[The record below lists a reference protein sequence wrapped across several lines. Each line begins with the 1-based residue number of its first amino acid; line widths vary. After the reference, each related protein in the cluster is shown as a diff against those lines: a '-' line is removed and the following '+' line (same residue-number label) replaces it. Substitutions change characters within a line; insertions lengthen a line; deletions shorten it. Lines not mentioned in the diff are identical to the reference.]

1 MQRADIVQAAAQI
14 FRQKGY
20 HATSMQD
27 IADAVHLQK
36 PSLYHHVKSKQ
47 DILLEILDHALDRL
61 TADISAVVDSDL
73 SPTLKLRLA
82 LRAYTAMLTE
92 DRDLASVLLLEYRGL
107 DPKLRAGHIARRDR
121 VDHLWR
127 RLVQEGIDAGE
138 FRPVDPVMTS
148 FALLGVQNWMITWF
162 HEDGRLSAS
171 QAAEGFAE
179 LFLKGLLAGSEATD
193 G

>member
-36 PSLYHHVKSKQ
+36 ASLYHHIDSKQ
-47 DILLEILDHALDRL
+47 EILLEILDAALDLL
-61 TADISAVVDSDL
+61 TADISAVVESDL
-73 SPTLKLRLA
+73 SPTVKLRLA
-82 LRAYTAMLTE
+82 LKAYTLRLNE

-107 DPKLRAGHIARRDR
+107 DPKLRSRHVARRDR
-121 VDHLWR
+121 IDQLWR
-127 RLVQEGIDAGE
+127 RLVQEGVDAGE
-138 FRPVDPVMTS
+138 FRRVDPVLTS

-162 HEDGRLSAS
+162 RDDGRLTAA

-179 LFLKGLLAGSEATD
+179 LFLKGLLTSGEEKP
-193 G
+193 

>member
-20 HATSMQD
+20 HATSMRD

-36 PSLYHHVKSKQ
+36 ASLYHHIESKQ
-47 DILLEILDHALDRL
+47 EILLEILDAALDRL
-61 TADISAVVDSDL
+61 TADISAVVESDL
-73 SPTLKLRLA
+73 SPTVKLRLA
-82 LRAYTAMLTE
+82 LKAYTLRLNE

-107 DPKLRAGHIARRDR
+107 DPKLRARHIARRDR
-121 VDHLWR
+121 IDQLWR
-127 RLVQEGIDAGE
+127 RLVKEGVDAGE
-138 FRPVDPVMTS
+138 FRRVDPVLTS

-162 HEDGRLSAS
+162 RDNGRLTAA

-179 LFLKGLLAGSEATD
+179 LFLKGLLAGGEAKP
-193 G
+193 

>member
-36 PSLYHHVKSKQ
+36 ASLYHHIESKQ
-47 DILLEILDHALDRL
+47 EILLEILDAALDRL
-61 TADISAVVDSDL
+61 TADISAVVESDL
-73 SPTLKLRLA
+73 SPTVKLRLA
-82 LRAYTAMLTE
+82 LKAYTLRLNE

-107 DPKLRAGHIARRDR
+107 DPKLRARHIARRDR
-121 VDHLWR
+121 IDQLWR
-127 RLVQEGIDAGE
+127 RIVKEGVDAGE
-138 FRPVDPVMTS
+138 FRRVDPVLTS

-162 HEDGRLSAS
+162 RDNGRLTAA

-179 LFLKGLLAGSEATD
+179 LFLKGLLAGGE
-193 G
+193 GKP

>member
-20 HATSMQD
+20 HATSMQE

-36 PSLYHHVKSKQ
+36 ASLYHHVESKQ

-61 TADISAVVDSDL
+61 TADISGVIDSDL

-82 LRAYTAMLTE
+82 MRAYTAMLTE

-107 DPKLRAGHIARRDR
+107 DAKLRVRHIARRDR

-127 RLVQEGIDAGE
+127 RLVQEGMDAGE
-138 FRPVDPVMTS
+138 FRTVDPVMTS

-162 HEDGRLSAS
+162 HEDGRLTAA
-171 QAAEGFAE
+171 QAAEGFAD
-179 LFLKGLLAGSEATD
+179 LFLKGLLAGSEAAE
-193 G
+193 

>member
-36 PSLYHHVKSKQ
+36 ASLYHHIESKQ
-47 DILLEILDHALDRL
+47 EILLEILDAALDRL
-61 TADISAVVDSDL
+61 TADISAVVESDL
-73 SPTLKLRLA
+73 SPTVKLRLA
-82 LRAYTAMLTE
+82 LKAYTLRLNE

-107 DPKLRAGHIARRDR
+107 EPGLRARHIARRDR
-121 VDHLWR
+121 IDLLWR
-127 RLVQEGIDAGE
+127 RLVREGIDAGE
-138 FRPVDPVMTS
+138 FRRVDPTLTS

-162 HEDGRLSAS
+162 RDNGRLTAA
-171 QAAEGFAE
+171 QAAEGFAD
-179 LFLKGLLAGSEATD
+179 LFLKGLLAGGE
-193 G
+193 GQP

>member
-27 IADAVHLQK
+27 IADAVHLK
-36 PSLYHHVKSKQ
+36 KASLYHHVEGKQ

-61 TADISAVVDSDL
+61 TADISGVVNSDL

-82 LRAYTAMLTE
+82 LRAYTACLTE
-92 DRDLASVLLLEYRGL
+92 DRDLAAVLLLEYRGL
-107 DPKLRAGHIARRDR
+107 DSKLRAQHVARRDR
-121 VDHLWR
+121 VDQLWR
-127 RLVQEGIDAGE
+127 RLIEEGIAAGE
-138 FRPVDPVMTS
+138 FRRVDPVMTS

-162 HEDGRLSAS
+162 RDDGRLSAA
-171 QAAEGFAE
+171 QVAEGFAE
-179 LFLKGLLAGSEATD
+179 LFLKGMLAGSEAPD
-193 G
+193 

>member
-27 IADAVHLQK
+27 IAAAVHLQK
-36 PSLYHHVKSKQ
+36 ASLYHHIESKQ
-47 DILLEILDHALDRL
+47 EILLEILDAALDRL
-61 TADISAVVDSDL
+61 TADISAVVESDL
-73 SPTLKLRLA
+73 SPTVKLRLA
-82 LRAYTAMLTE
+82 LKAYTLRLNE

-107 DPKLRAGHIARRDR
+107 DPKLRARHIARRDR
-121 VDHLWR
+121 IDQLWR
-127 RLVQEGIDAGE
+127 RLVKEGIDAGE
-138 FRPVDPVMTS
+138 FRRVDPVLTS

-162 HEDGRLSAS
+162 RDDGRMTAA

-179 LFLKGLLAGSEATD
+179 LFLKGLLAGSEAKL
-193 G
+193 

>member
-36 PSLYHHVKSKQ
+36 ASLYHHIESKQ
-47 DILLEILDHALDRL
+47 EILLEILDAALDRL
-61 TADISAVVDSDL
+61 TADISAVVESDL
-73 SPTLKLRLA
+73 SPTVKLRLA
-82 LRAYTAMLTE
+82 LKAYTLRLNE

-107 DPKLRAGHIARRDR
+107 DPKLRARHIARRDR
-121 VDHLWR
+121 IDQLWR
-127 RLVQEGIDAGE
+127 RLVKEGVDAGE
-138 FRPVDPVMTS
+138 FRRVDPVLTS

-162 HEDGRLSAS
+162 RDNGRLTAA

-179 LFLKGLLAGSEATD
+179 LFLKGLLAGGE
-193 G
+193 GKP

>member
-20 HATSMQD
+20 HATSMQE

-36 PSLYHHVKSKQ
+36 ASLYHHVESKQ

-61 TADISAVVDSDL
+61 TADISGVIDSDL

-82 LRAYTAMLTE
+82 MRAYTAMLTE

-107 DPKLRAGHIARRDR
+107 DAKLRARHIARRDR
-121 VDHLWR
+121 VDQLWR
-127 RLVQEGIDAGE
+127 RLVQEGMDAGE
-138 FRPVDPVMTS
+138 FRTVDPVMTS

-162 HEDGRLSAS
+162 HEDGRLTAA
-171 QAAEGFAE
+171 QAAEGFAD
-179 LFLKGLLAGSEATD
+179 LFLKGLLAGNEAAE
-193 G
+193 

>member
-36 PSLYHHVKSKQ
+36 ASLYHHVESKQ

-61 TADISAVVDSDL
+61 TADISGVVDSDL

-82 LRAYTAMLTE
+82 LRAYTSRLNE
-92 DRDLASVLLLEYRGL
+92 DRDLAAVLLLEYRGL
-107 DPKLRAGHIARRDR
+107 DSRLRARHVARRDR
-121 VDHLWR
+121 VDQLWR
-127 RLVQEGIDAGE
+127 KLVQEGIDAGE
-138 FRPVDPVMTS
+138 FRRVDPVLTS

-162 HEDGRLSAS
+162 RDGGRLTAA
-171 QAAEGFAE
+171 QAAEGFAD
-179 LFLKGLLAGSEATD
+179 LFLKGLAASGEAPE
-193 G
+193 

>member
-36 PSLYHHVKSKQ
+36 ASLYHHIESKQ
-47 DILLEILDHALDRL
+47 EILLEILDAALDRL
-61 TADISAVVDSDL
+61 TADISAVVESDL
-73 SPTLKLRLA
+73 SPTVKLRLA
-82 LRAYTAMLTE
+82 LKAYTFRLNE

-107 DPKLRAGHIARRDR
+107 DPRLRARHIARRDR
-121 VDHLWR
+121 IDQLWR
-127 RLVQEGIDAGE
+127 RLVKEGVDAGE
-138 FRPVDPVMTS
+138 FRRVDPVLTS

-162 HEDGRLSAS
+162 RDDGRLTAA

-179 LFLKGLLAGSEATD
+179 LFLKGLLASDEGKR
-193 G
+193 

>member
-36 PSLYHHVKSKQ
+36 ASLYHHIESKQ
-47 DILLEILDHALDRL
+47 EILLEILDAALDRL
-61 TADISAVVDSDL
+61 TADISAVVESDL
-73 SPTLKLRLA
+73 SPTVKLRLA
-82 LRAYTAMLTE
+82 LKAYTLRLNE

-107 DPKLRAGHIARRDR
+107 DPKLRARHIARRDR
-121 VDHLWR
+121 IDQLWR
-127 RLVQEGIDAGE
+127 RLVKEGIDAGE
-138 FRPVDPVMTS
+138 FRRVDPMLTS

-162 HEDGRLSAS
+162 RDDGRLTAA

-179 LFLKGLLAGSEATD
+179 LFLKGLLAGSEAKS
-193 G
+193 

>member
-1 MQRADIVQAAAQI
+1 MQRADIVHAAAQI

-36 PSLYHHVKSKQ
+36 ASLYHHIESKQ
-47 DILLEILDHALDRL
+47 EILLEILDAALDRL
-61 TADISAVVDSDL
+61 TADISAVVESDL
-73 SPTLKLRLA
+73 SPTVKLRLA
-82 LRAYTAMLTE
+82 LKAYTLRLNE

-107 DPKLRAGHIARRDR
+107 DAKLRARHIARRDR
-121 VDHLWR
+121 IDQLWR
-127 RLVQEGIDAGE
+127 RLVKEGVDAGE
-138 FRPVDPVMTS
+138 FRRVDPVLTS

-162 HEDGRLSAS
+162 RDNGRLTAA

-179 LFLKGLLAGSEATD
+179 LFLKGLLAGGE
-193 G
+193 GKP

>member
-27 IADAVHLQK
+27 IANAVHLQK
-36 PSLYHHVKSKQ
+36 ASLYHHIESKQ
-47 DILLEILDHALDRL
+47 EILLEILDAALDRL
-61 TADISAVVDSDL
+61 TADISAVVESDL
-73 SPTLKLRLA
+73 SPTVKLRLA
-82 LRAYTAMLTE
+82 LKAYTLRLNE

-107 DPKLRAGHIARRDR
+107 DPKLRARHIGRRDR
-121 VDHLWR
+121 IDQLWR
-127 RLVQEGIDAGE
+127 RLVKEGIDAGE
-138 FRPVDPVMTS
+138 FRRVDPVLTS

-162 HEDGRLSAS
+162 RDDGRLTAA

-179 LFLKGLLAGSEATD
+179 LFLKGLLAGGE
-193 G
+193 GKP

>member
-36 PSLYHHVKSKQ
+36 ASLYHHIESKQ
-47 DILLEILDHALDRL
+47 EILLEILDAALDRL
-61 TADISAVVDSDL
+61 TADISAVVESDL
-73 SPTLKLRLA
+73 SPTVKLRLA
-82 LRAYTAMLTE
+82 LKAYTLRLNE

-107 DPKLRAGHIARRDR
+107 DPKLRARHIARRDR
-121 VDHLWR
+121 IDLLWR
-127 RLVQEGIDAGE
+127 RLVKEGIDAGE
-138 FRPVDPVMTS
+138 FRRVDPVLTS

-162 HEDGRLSAS
+162 RDDGRLTAA

-179 LFLKGLLAGSEATD
+179 LFLKGLLASGGEKP
-193 G
+193 

>member
-36 PSLYHHVKSKQ
+36 ASLYHHVEGKQ

-61 TADISAVVDSDL
+61 TADISGVVDSDL

-82 LRAYTAMLTE
+82 LRAYTSRLNE
-92 DRDLASVLLLEYRGL
+92 DRDLASVLLLEYRAL
-107 DPKLRAGHIARRDR
+107 DSQLRARHVARRDR

-138 FRPVDPVMTS
+138 FRRVDPVLTS

-162 HEDGRLSAS
+162 RDDGRLTAA
-171 QAAEGFAE
+171 QAAEGFAD
-179 LFLKGLLAGSEATD
+179 LFLKGLVASGEAPE
-193 G
+193 

>member
-14 FRQKGY
+14 FRLKGY

-36 PSLYHHVKSKQ
+36 ASLYHHVEGKQ
-47 DILLEILDHALDRL
+47 DILLEILDQALDRL
-61 TADISAVVDSDL
+61 TADISGVVDSDL

-82 LRAYTAMLTE
+82 LRAYTLRLNE

-107 DPKLRAGHIARRDR
+107 DARLRARHIARRDR
-121 VDHLWR
+121 VDQLWR
-127 RLVQEGIDAGE
+127 KVVQEGIDAGE
-138 FRPVDPVMTS
+138 FRRVDPVLTS

-162 HEDGRLSAS
+162 RDGGRLTAA
-171 QAAEGFAE
+171 QAAEGFAD
-179 LFLKGLLAGSEATD
+179 LFLKGLVASGEAPE
-193 G
+193 